1 MEPLV
6 NTFPKFGYSGSE
18 ANLNNAL
25 TLAISLAICI
35 GWLGLLSFSLASILT
50 ALF

>member
-6 NTFPKFGYSGSE
+6 NTLDKFGISRSE
-18 ANLNNAL
+18 ANLNNVL

-35 GWLGLLSFSLASILT
+35 GWLGLLSFSLASIFA